1 MSNKIIVPD
10 AETLQILIALT
21 KADPTAA
28 FEFLTHMQIA
38 LIYELTKETDGA
50 DYSAPQY
57 CHKNFAL

>member
-1 MSNKIIVPD
+1 MSNKIVVPD

-50 DYSAPQY
+50 E
-57 CHKNFAL
+57 